1 MMTEESSQKLSSQQI
16 LSKGKKTMASCRLY
30 GVVLILVGFVI
41 FLSGAQPIP
50 PPGMT
55 AELVVETFPVYQK
68 GSLAEPQIAT
78 VKLSLRGDFFTFQP
92 LEVIIGVDR
101 AVHLDEARPFLDR
114 LLNLLGPD
122 DRVGLV
128 SVAPATLDSPLTSDF
143 NLLRLR
149 FSELTPGGSGGLADA
164 LALGTKEL
172 TETGR
177 PEARRLQIW
186 LVARAGLDRADFGPV
201 LTQAQR
207 ARENQVAVHV
217 IVTTDEAARSTT
229 LLSLA
234 RLSSGIFARNLTD
247 ESLALLQNQVRYEFI
262 ARQIIAKV
270 TLTARVTF
278 EGAEAAPEIQEFTD
292 GSRMLTWRLDALR
305 PEEVAE
311 FRFQVSS
318 STKGSF
324 PINRSPSTVE
334 YTNILGQRVRL
345 NLPLIT
351 LDVTNASPVAK
362 FEFNPESVDI
372 DRATW
377 QPVVNET
384 IMFTDQSS
392 DADGFIAK
400 WAWDFGDGTT
410 STEQNPSHRYAQP
423 GEYLAR
429 LTVTDNEDATSSIDQ
444 AIKVVNIVQATRK
457 LPTFDGKLP
466 RGIKIRIQLQIQ
478 VMRDILGLGVKDTWL
493 RGAEGSPTNW
503 VVRDVT
509 EEVFHES
516 HGGSFKASAAE
527 WIFPDRLPAGTT
539 KKIAYEVEIPLKVT
553 NPETAAEEPPTL
565 ATYRIE
571 GSVLSKVPD
580 LQARTDGPS
589 EFELIDGLS
598 ILVAVAHYV
607 ELNGEDRV
615 DPEDGNGDKK
625 IDHGEALRAIAWWLE
640 DQPVP
645 GTGEKKIDLA
655 TMQEIIAYW
664 LSDTP
669 VDQSLPPKP

>member
-1 MMTEESSQKLSSQQI
+1 MRGRRFWALAFIFVGLLFCLSN
-16 LSKGKKTMASCRLY
+16 
-30 GVVLILVGFVI
+30 
-41 FLSGAQPIP
+41 AQPTP

-55 AELVVETFPVYQK
+55 AELVVETFPVYQR

-78 VKLSLRGDFFTFQP
+78 VKLSLRGDFFPLQP
-92 LEVIIGVDR
+92 LEVIVGVDR
-101 AVHLDEARPFLDR
+101 AVNLDEARPFLDR

-128 SVAPATLDSPLTSDF
+128 SVAPVTLDNALTSDF
-143 NLLRLR
+143 NLIRQR
-149 FSELTPGGSGGLADA
+149 FSELTPAGSAGLADA
-164 LALGTKEL
+164 LALGIREL
-172 TETGR
+172 TENGR
-177 PEARRLQIW
+177 PEARKIQIW
-186 LVARAGLDRADFGPV
+186 IIARAGLDRADFGPV

-207 ARENQVAVHV
+207 AREDQVAVHV
-217 IVTTDEAARSTT
+217 IATTDEAARSTT

-234 RLSSGIFARNLTD
+234 RLTNGSFLKTLSD
-247 ESLALLQNQVRYEFI
+247 ESLTLLQNQLRHEFI

-278 EGAEAAPEIQEFTD
+278 EGAEADPEIQEFSD
-292 GSRMLTWRLDALR
+292 GSRILTWRLDALR

-318 STKGSF
+318 STKGPF

-345 NLPLIT
+345 NLPFIT
-351 LDVTNASPVAK
+351 LDVTNAYPVAK
-362 FEFNPESVDI
+362 FEFNPESLDI

-384 IMFTDQSS
+384 IVFSDQSS
-392 DADGFIAK
+392 DPDGFITK
-400 WAWDFGDGTT
+400 REWDFGDGTT
-410 STEQNPSHRYAQP
+410 STEQSPFHRYAQP
-423 GEYLAR
+423 GEYFVR
-429 LTVTDNEDATSSIDQ
+429 LTVTDNDEATGSVDQ
-444 AIKVVNIVQATRK
+444 TIKIVNIVQATRK

-493 RGAEGSPTNW
+493 RGAEGRPTDW

-509 EEVFHES
+509 EEVFGES
-516 HGGSFKASAAE
+516 HGGSFKASTAE
-527 WIFPDRLPAGTT
+527 WIFPDRLPAGTI
-539 KKIAYEVEIPLKVT
+539 KKIAYEVEIPLTIT
-553 NPETAAEEPPTL
+553 NPQTSVQEPPTL

-580 LQARTDGPS
+580 FQVRTDGPS
-589 EFELIDGLS
+589 EFELIDGLP

-607 ELNGEDRV
+607 ELNGEDRL

>member
-1 MMTEESSQKLSSQQI
+1 MRGRRFWVLALIFVGVLLGLSN
-16 LSKGKKTMASCRLY
+16 
-30 GVVLILVGFVI
+30 
-41 FLSGAQPIP
+41 AQPTP
-50 PPGMT
+50 PPGIT

-78 VKLSLRGDFFTFQP
+78 AKLSLRGDFFTFQP

-101 AVHLDEARPFLDR
+101 AVNLDEARPFLDR

-128 SVAPATLDSPLTSDF
+128 SVAPATLDNSLTSDF
-143 NLLRLR
+143 NLIRQR
-149 FSELTPGGSGGLADA
+149 FSELAPGGSAGLADA
-164 LALGTKEL
+164 LALGIKEL
-172 TETGR
+172 TENGR
-177 PEARRLQIW
+177 PEARKIQIW
-186 LVARAGLDRADFGPV
+186 FIARAGLDRADFGPV

-217 IVTTDEAARSTT
+217 IATTDEAARSTT

-234 RLSSGIFARNLTD
+234 RLTNSSFLKTLSD
-247 ESLALLQNQVRYEFI
+247 ESLTLLQNQLRYEFI

-278 EGAEAAPEIQEFTD
+278 EGAEADPEIQEFGD
-292 GSRMLTWRLDALR
+292 GSRILTWKLDALR

-345 NLPLIT
+345 NLPFIT

-362 FEFNPESVDI
+362 FEFNPESFDI

-392 DADGFIAK
+392 DADGFITK
-400 WAWDFGDGTT
+400 WEWDFGDGTT
-410 STEQNPSHRYAQP
+410 STEQNPSHQYARP
-423 GEYLAR
+423 GEYFAR
-429 LTVTDNEDATSSIDQ
+429 LTVTDNEDTTDSVDQ
-444 AIKVVNIVQATRK
+444 TIKIVNIVQATRT

-466 RGIKIRIQLQIQ
+466 RGIKVRIQLQIQ

-503 VVRDVT
+503 IVRDVT
-509 EEVFHES
+509 EEVFGES

-527 WIFPDRLPAGTT
+527 WVFPDRLPAGTT

-553 NPETAAEEPPTL
+553 NPETFVEEPPTL

-580 LQARTDGPS
+580 FQVRTDGLS
-589 EFELIDGLS
+589 EFELIDGLP

-607 ELNGEDRV
+607 ELNGEDRL

-664 LSDTP
+664 LSDTS

>member
-1 MMTEESSQKLSSQQI
+1 MRGRRFWVLAFIFVGLLFCLSN
-16 LSKGKKTMASCRLY
+16 
-30 GVVLILVGFVI
+30 
-41 FLSGAQPIP
+41 AQPPP

-78 VKLSLRGDFFTFQP
+78 VKLSLRGDFFTLQP
-92 LEVIIGVDR
+92 LEVIIGVER
-101 AVHLDEARPFLDR
+101 AVNLDEARPFLDR

-128 SVAPATLDSPLTSDF
+128 SVTPATLDNSLTSDF
-143 NLLRLR
+143 NLIRQRL
-149 FSELTPGGSGGLADA
+149 SELTPAGSAGLADA
-164 LALGTKEL
+164 LALGIKEL
-172 TETGR
+172 TENGR
-177 PEARRLQIW
+177 PEARKIQIW
-186 LVARAGLDRADFGPV
+186 LIARAGLDRADFGPV

-217 IVTTDEAARSTT
+217 ITTTDEAARSTT

-234 RLSSGIFARNLTD
+234 RLTNGSFLKTLSD
-247 ESLALLQNQVRYEFI
+247 ESLTLLHNQLRYEFI

-278 EGAEAAPEIQEFTD
+278 EGAEADPEIQEFSD
-292 GSRMLTWRLDALR
+292 GSRVLTWRLEALR

-345 NLPLIT
+345 NLPFIT
-351 LDVTNASPVAK
+351 LDVTNASPLAK
-362 FEFNPESVDI
+362 FEFNPESFDI

-384 IMFTDQSS
+384 IVFTDQSS
-392 DADGFIAK
+392 DPDGFITK
-400 WAWDFGDGTT
+400 WEWDFGDGTT
-410 STEQNPSHRYAQP
+410 STEQNPSHQYAQA
-423 GEYLAR
+423 GEYFAR
-429 LTVTDNEDATSSIDQ
+429 LTVTDNEEATGSVDQ
-444 AIKVVNIVQATRK
+444 TIKIVNIVQATRK

-509 EEVFHES
+509 EEVFQES
-516 HGGSFKASAAE
+516 HGGSFKASATE
-527 WIFPDRLPAGTT
+527 WVFPDRLPAGTV

-553 NPETAAEEPPTL
+553 NPETFVEEPPTL
-565 ATYRIE
+565 ATYRID
-571 GSVLSKVPD
+571 GSVLSKVPN
-580 LQARTDGPS
+580 LQARIDGPS
-589 EFELIDGLS
+589 EFELIDGLP
-598 ILVAVAHYV
+598 IVVAVAHYV
-607 ELNGEDRV
+607 ELNGEDRL

-625 IDHGEALRAIAWWLE
+625 IDHGEALRAVAWWLE

-645 GTGEKKIDLA
+645 GTGEKKIDLP
-655 TMQEIIAYW
+655 TLQEIIAYW

>member
-1 MMTEESSQKLSSQQI
+1 MRGRRCWML
-16 LSKGKKTMASCRLY
+16 AF
-30 GVVLILVGFVI
+30 ILVGVLFC
-41 FLSGAQPIP
+41 LSNAQLTP
-50 PPGMT
+50 PPGIT

-78 VKLSLRGDFFTFQP
+78 VKLSLRGDFFTLQP

-101 AVHLDEARPFLDR
+101 AMNLDEARPFLDR

-122 DRVGLV
+122 DRVGVV
-128 SVAPATLDSPLTSDF
+128 SVAPVTLDNSLTSDF
-143 NLLRLR
+143 NLVRQR
-149 FSELTPGGSGGLADA
+149 FSELAPGGSAGLADA
-164 LALGTKEL
+164 LALGIKEL
-172 TETGR
+172 TENGR
-177 PEARRLQIW
+177 PEARKIQIW
-186 LVARAGLDRADFGPV
+186 LIARAGVDRADFGPV

-207 ARENQVAVHV
+207 ARENQVVVHV
-217 IVTTDEAARSTT
+217 IATTEEAARSTT

-234 RLSSGIFARNLTD
+234 RLTNGSLLKGLTD
-247 ESLALLQNQVRYEFI
+247 ESLTALQNQLRVELL
-262 ARQIIAKV
+262 ARQIVAKV
-270 TLTARVTF
+270 TLTNRVTF
-278 EGAEAAPEIQEFTD
+278 EGAEGNPEIQDFAD
-292 GSRMLTWRLDALR
+292 GSKMLTWQVDAIR
-305 PEEVAE
+305 PEETVTV
-311 FRFQVSS
+311 RFQVSS
-318 STKGSF
+318 SVKGSF

-334 YTNILGQRVRL
+334 YTNILGQRARL
-345 NLPLIT
+345 NLPFIT
-351 LDVTNASPVAK
+351 LDVTNAAPVAK
-362 FEFNPESVDI
+362 FEFNPESFDI

-392 DADGFIAK
+392 DADGFITK
-400 WAWDFGDGTT
+400 WEWDFGDGTT
-410 STEQNPSHRYAQP
+410 STEQSPFHRYTQP
-423 GEYLAR
+423 GEYVVR
-429 LTVTDNEDATSSIDQ
+429 LTVTDNEEATASVDQ
-444 AIKVVNIVQATRK
+444 TVKIVNIVQATRK

-466 RGIKIRIQLQIQ
+466 RGIKVRIQLQIQ

-509 EEVFHES
+509 EEVFGES
-516 HGGSFKASAAE
+516 HGGSFKASTAE
-527 WIFPDRLPAGTT
+527 WIFPDRLSADTI
-539 KKIAYEVEIPLKVT
+539 KRIAYEVEIPLTVM
-553 NPETAAEEPPTL
+553 NPQTSAAEPPTL

-571 GSVLSKVPD
+571 GRVLSKVPD
-580 LQARTDGPS
+580 FQARTDGPS
-589 EFELIDGLS
+589 EFELIDGLP

-607 ELNGEDRV
+607 ELNGEDRL